1 MDYCHHCQRHLNGA
15 LACAGCG
22 TPAEE
27 LRLHDPAPYE
37 AEVVLA
43 TREHSQEPVRGPR
56 RQRGSR
62 KRKVSRRERRE
73 MRAERGVHRRRG
85 RAVLLTVM
93 GLVLAVGALSLAELA
108 LESSGDNGDATSVQ
122 EDRAIELDGGP
133 PPSGPKKPEDP
144 GPVTGTPSKS
154 MRLRATRRGRLAR
167 SLGVGNGRGIRVD
180 RRRGASGT
188 DRLGRA
194 ERRPGPRR
202 LARPHGLHRP
212 HRSAERAEPAAPA
225 VIEAHA
231 FSDSD
236 SYRGRLRPDLLLLL
250 RAGGRSLPV
259 TARRRPAASAAADPA
274 APSARP
280 PRDPPAV
287 RARSSARPAAAAP
300 CSAPAPWAPPA

>member
-73 MRAERGVHRRRG
+73 MRAERGVHRRKG
-85 RAVLLTVM
+85 RTVLLTVM

-108 LESSGDNGDATSVQ
+108 LESSGDDGDATSVQ

-133 PPSGPKKPEDP
+133 PPSGPKKPQDP
-144 GPVTGTPSKS
+144 GPVTGSPSKS
-154 MRLRATRRGRLAR
+154 AGSAR
-167 SLGVGNGRGIRVD
+167 PGGDGSPD
-180 RRRGASGT
+180 PSASGT
-188 DRLGRA
+188 GAGSGSSDDEEPEAPTDSAEPSDDPDPGDSPDPTDSTGPTGRPSA
-194 ERRPGPRR
+194 PNQPPPPPSNPGPSPTPTPTSTEDDCV
-202 LARPHGLHRP
+202 L
-212 HRSAERAEPAAPA
+212 
-225 VIEAHA
+225 II
-231 FSDSD
+231 F
-236 SYRGRLRPDLLLLL
+236 
-250 RAGGRSLPV
+250 
-259 TARRRPAASAAADPA
+259 
-274 APSARP
+274 
-280 PRDPPAV
+280 
-287 RARSSARPAAAAP
+287 
-300 CSAPAPWAPPA
+300 CF